1 MSPTVASVEDL
12 TDRLAATGY
21 LCDPALA
28 TVGFLALRMA
38 RPMLIEGEPG
48 TGKTSYAQA
57 LAEGLDVPRIR
68 LQCSLEKPCLI
79 TRSGPHTM
87 CSVTWNDHVVPSE
100 YVTVP
105 FVVELSV
112 A

>member
-1 MSPTVASVEDL
+1 MHPTVASVEDL

-57 LAEGLDVPRIR
+57 LAEGLDVPLIR
-68 LQCSLEKPCLI
+68 LQCYEGIDATLAAA
-79 TRSGPHTM
+79 G
-87 CSVTWNDHVVPSE
+87 V
-100 YVTVP
+100 
-105 FVVELSV
+105 
-112 A
+112 